1 VERSSFLGFRGHRAG
16 DALCAHD
23 QLGATCA
30 VLIQV
35 HGDQPIDH
43 LTLALPHVSH
53 VDHRSTFDYPERRRV
68 VDEIGHF
75 GTPDRLPSQHD

>member
-1 VERSSFLGFRGHRAG
+1 MVISPS
-16 DALCAHD
+16 
-23 QLGATCA
+23 T
-30 VLIQV
+30 
-35 HGDQPIDH
+35 